1 MKTIFKWINIIM
13 GCINLIVL
21 LLVLAVAI
29 FIIWSERQPEEEKRY
44 PLSSEAFVDEYH
56 DFDWVGSHDVNYYHI
71 KINDYRDYKYNISID
86 FGIDSLSCNY
96 LFHKGCDDLRF
107 EEKHKYSSKDTL
119 MMQRLNMSPDEYHK
133 RLIDICYFAIYLNQK
148 YQIVHIQYR
157 NPNKYSDNYV
167 GHIFKRNFNCMMES
181 SYSLAIIKVP
191 YPLAD
196 DIKQKYQ
203 DKMQKYDI
211 WFYEEQKK

>member
-29 FIIWSERQPEEEKRY
+29 FIIWDNHKPQVERRY
-44 PLSSEAFVDEYH
+44 PLSSEAFVDEFH
-56 DFDWVGSHDVNYYHI
+56 DFDWEGSHDVNYYHI

-96 LFHKGCDDLRF
+96 LFHKGCDDLCF

-119 MMQRLNMSPDEYHK
+119 MMQRLNMSPDEYYKH
-133 RLIDICYFAIYLNQK
+133 LLDICYFAIYLNQK

-181 SYSLAIIKVP
+181 SYSLGIIKVP

-203 DKMQKYDI
+203 NKMQKYDI